1 MRIFFSQERIAAMAE
16 PMTHIQQEERH
27 RINAIYWSG
36 RYEGSYNQISV
47 RIAARDNIQIGY
59 VAAAI
64 TLIGV
69 AFISTEFHKLTLIIP
84 YMALVA
90 SLALAN
96 HETVIRQ
103 LENYLADLVE
113 DIPDDWFS
121 RRRISQES
129 IDGLAYRSCA
139 LAIAVGGSTSVAL
152 VASKGAVVGEVYLL
166 LTWELGFVAAGVAL
180 IEIILPRVRRA
191 QQYRRWIEEFSS
203 EAESS

>member
-1 MRIFFSQERIAAMAE
+1 MAE
-16 PMTHIQQEERH
+16 SMPHVQREERH
-27 RINAIYWSG
+27 RLNSIYWSA
-36 RYEGSYNQISV
+36 RYEGAYNHICT
-47 RIAARDNIQIGY
+47 RLAARDNIQIGY
-59 VAAAI
+59 VGAAI

-121 RRRISQES
+121 RRRISQER
-129 IDGLAYRSCA
+129 IDGLAYRTRA
-139 LAIAVGGSTSVAL
+139 LVVAVGGSTAVAL
-152 VASKGAVVGEVYLL
+152 VTSKGAVVGEVYLL
-166 LTWELGFVAAGVAL
+166 LIWELGFVAAAGAL

-191 QQYRRWIEEFSS
+191 QQYRRWIEESSS
-203 EAESS
+203 EAGSS

>member
-1 MRIFFSQERIAAMAE
+1 MAE
-16 PMTHIQQEERH
+16 PMTHIQREERH
-27 RINAIYWSG
+27 RLNAIYWSG
-36 RYEGSYNQISV
+36 RYEGAYNQISI

-59 VAAAI
+59 IAAAI

-69 AFISTEFHKLTLIIP
+69 AFVSADFRKLTLIIP

-129 IDGLAYRSCA
+129 IDGLAYRTRA
-139 LAIAVGGSTSVAL
+139 LVIAVGGSAAVAL
-152 VASKGAVVGEVYLL
+152 VTSKGAVIGEVYLL
-166 LTWELGFVAAGVAL
+166 LIWELGFVAMAWAL

-191 QQYRRWIEEFSS
+191 QQY
-203 EAESS
+203 